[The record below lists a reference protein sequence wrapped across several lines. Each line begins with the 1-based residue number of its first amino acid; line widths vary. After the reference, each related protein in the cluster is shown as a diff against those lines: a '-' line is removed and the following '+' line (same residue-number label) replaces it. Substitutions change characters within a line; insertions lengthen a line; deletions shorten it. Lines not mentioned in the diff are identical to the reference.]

1 MNKKPTKIL
10 GLTLDKFEELITK
23 GNEIHLQPAK
33 LIPFHKPGDEMALT
47 SIFLSGLRLIKEFR
61 DEIFQIL
68 YVNKTNKIL
77 IFTEIEFVLFDKR
90 IDGLILII
98 RSNKIYDAVLLEV
111 KNKRNDL
118 ELRQIEEYLKIS
130 KEYGIPK
137 FLTVS
142 NQFVSFQHNHH

>member
-23 GNEIHLQPAK
+23 KDEIHLQPAK

-68 YVNKTNKIL
+68 NVNKTNKIL

-130 KEYGIPK
+130 KEYGVPK
-137 FLTVS
+137 F
-142 NQFVSFQHNHH
+142 